1 MGHDATAEHLAHA
14 AELDRR
20 DAAIAHELETIAA
33 LAGRAGAVRDRVREI
48 REALA
53 RIPRELGELGARRGQ
68 TEADATR
75 ARRELEAAEARLAEL
90 ERSRR
95 RKTDEIAR
103 VRSERSTAVEQLA
116 DAETRL
122 ARLATRE
129 AELHEER
136 RVLGQEAAGLA
147 RRAAEIAAELRR
159 TDRVTERA
167 AQHPGVELEELE
179 EWGAQ
184 VRSALFVARG
194 TLETERERVVAE
206 ANALGAAVLGES
218 LGASSVAVLRRRIEA
233 HLA

>member
-1 MGHDATAEHLAHA
+1 MGHDAAAEHLAHA

-20 DAAIAHELETIAA
+20 DAAIAHELDTIRA
-33 LAGRAGAVRDRVREI
+33 LAGSAGALRERVGGI
-48 REALA
+48 REALM
-53 RIPRELGELGARRGQ
+53 RIPRELDELGARREQ
-68 TEADATR
+68 TETEAMR
-75 ARRELEAAEARLAEL
+75 ARAELEAADARLAEL

-103 VRSERSTAVEQLA
+103 VRSERTTAVEQLA

-122 ARLATRE
+122 ARLATRA
-129 AELHEER
+129 AELHEEQ
-136 RVLGQEAAGLA
+136 RVLGQEAAALA

-167 AQHPGVELEELE
+167 ARDPGVELEELE

-233 HLA
+233 HLT

>member
-1 MGHDATAEHLAHA
+1 MGRDAAAEHLAHA

-20 DAAIAHELETIAA
+20 DVAISRELDTIRA
-33 LAGRAGAVRDRVREI
+33 LAERAGALRDRVGEI

-53 RIPRELGELGARRGQ
+53 RIPRELGELGARREQ

-75 ARRELEAAEARLAEL
+75 ARAELEAAEARLAEL
-90 ERSRR
+90 ERARR
-95 RKTDEIAR
+95 RKADEIAR
-103 VRSERSTAVEQLA
+103 MRSERTTAAEQLA

-122 ARLATRE
+122 ARLATLE
-129 AELHEER
+129 FELHEEKGI
-136 RVLGQEAAGLA
+136 LEQEAGRLAGS
-147 RRAAEIAAELRR
+147 AAEISAELRR

-167 AQHPGVELEELE
+167 ARAPGMELEELE